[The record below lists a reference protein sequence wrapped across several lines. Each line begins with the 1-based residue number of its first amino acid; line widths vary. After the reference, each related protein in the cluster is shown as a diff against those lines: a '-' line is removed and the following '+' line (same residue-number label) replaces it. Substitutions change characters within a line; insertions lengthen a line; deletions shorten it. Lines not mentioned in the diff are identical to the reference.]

1 MPLRDGHGDMTF
13 QEQPG
18 FCMMRLVRAGANR
31 EIITQTA
38 RTGII
43 GDGKIFV
50 YSPEQVVNS
59 HTGQTGT
66 GAL

>member
-1 MPLRDGHGDMTF
+1 MTF

-18 FCMMRLVRAGANR
+18 FCMMRLVRTGENR
-31 EIITQTA
+31 ETITQTA

-43 GDGKIFV
+43 GDRKVFV
-50 YSPEQVVNS
+50 YNLEQIVS
-59 HTGQTGT
+59 SRTSEAGT

>member
-1 MPLRDGHGDMTF
+1 MTF

-31 EIITQTA
+31 EAITQTA
-38 RTGII
+38 RTGKI

-50 YSPEQVVNS
+50 YSLEQVVS
-59 HTGQTGT
+59 SRTGGT
-66 GAL
+66 GAGAL